1 MAFDYVDRE
10 ASDRL
15 LARLTAWW
23 ASRPDLAN
31 RPRIPLG
38 DWLALSPSERSAVWQ
53 VGIDAVH
60 NIPELNDVRVPLWA
74 LGRRL
79 YEPAVPLL
87 IDLWRRCA
95 VQPIADPAGTALFA
109 IGSPRARAELRE
121 GINDRDFHARHLALK
136 TMFTDPTGAW
146 AAASWLFDLERL
158 ETEEGVLVAQEAL
171 GLLGPN
177 TFSREGPH
185 WNVESAK
192 DLIANDPRWLD
203 LCVRL
208 RTDAALSRAARNA
221 LRYVD
226 PTITTPALDSAATKA
241 SAVPRPTRLPLR
253 AGSLLARY
261 EAGDHLAVWRELAE
275 ADPQDKEWRAEG
287 QLVADATM
295 RRVRR
300 NAERLVDAL
309 VAQGWPVARGDALRS
324 PEVDVDEALAALEQL
339 SGAPVPPALSA
350 FWRIVG
356 GIDLVPWGKQ
366 ELPQPLPARLIHLD
380 PLEIDSS
387 RIVRYTIDE
396 WRSQNEGVHR
406 EIALPIELQLS
417 ADSLHKADISGGAP
431 YSIWLPSTS
440 ADPIVHDEPHD
451 LRFTDYLRLAFGEA
465 GFVLRREPPVDA
477 EAEAWLASL
486 ELELEPF

>member
-1 MAFDYVDRE
+1 MGVSPGPRQ
-10 ASDRL
+10 
-15 LARLTAWW
+15 
-23 ASRPDLAN
+23 P
-31 RPRIPLG
+31 PRIPLG

-95 VQPIADPAGTALFA
+95 VQPIADPAGAALFA

-121 GINDRDFHARHLALK
+121 GINDRDLHARHLALK

-185 WNVESAK
+185 WNVETAK

-208 RTDAALSRAARNA
+208 RTDAALGRAARNA
-221 LRYVD
+221 LRYAD
-226 PTITTPALDSAATKA
+226 PTITTPALDSAATTA
-241 SAVPRPTRLPLR
+241 SAVPRPTPVPLR

-261 EAGDHLAVWRELAE
+261 EAGDHL
-275 ADPQDKEWRAEG
+275 
-287 QLVADATM
+287 
-295 RRVRR
+295 
-300 NAERLVDAL
+300 LVDAL

-324 PEVDVDEALAALEQL
+324 PEVDVDEGLAALEQL

-406 EIALPIELQLS
+406 EIALPIELHLS

-451 LRFTDYLRLAFGEA
+451 LRFTDYLRLAFAEA